1 MNKIVSLIFISLF
14 LQSCA
19 TTDNTASNTVEGP
32 IAIELKGT
40 AVEVQ
45 NFIEEMIPETYGK
58 KASGL
63 QLISADNRS
72 ITFQTDCM
80 NVEGMGAF
88 KCTGVMMVIGNTG
101 WDGPYLTITYRTN
114 EIRGVTKVRSEFKFC
129 ATNILGKI
137 SCGLENVSV
146 ANDNLR
152 ELKSK
157 FDNQ

>member
-1 MNKIVSLIFISLF
+1 MKKTVSLIFIILF

-19 TTDNTASNTVEGP
+19 TTDNTASNTVEAP
-32 IAIELKGT
+32 ISIELKGT

-45 NFIEEMIPETYGK
+45 NFIEEIIPETYGK
-58 KASGL
+58 KAPRL
-63 QLISADNRS
+63 QVISADNRS

-80 NVEGMGAF
+80 DVEGMGAF
-88 KCTGVMMVIGNTG
+88 KCAGVMMVIGNSG

-114 EIRGVTKVRSEFKFC
+114 EIRGVTKVRSEIKFC

-137 SCGLENVSV
+137 NCGLEDISV

-157 FDNQ
+157 FDNL